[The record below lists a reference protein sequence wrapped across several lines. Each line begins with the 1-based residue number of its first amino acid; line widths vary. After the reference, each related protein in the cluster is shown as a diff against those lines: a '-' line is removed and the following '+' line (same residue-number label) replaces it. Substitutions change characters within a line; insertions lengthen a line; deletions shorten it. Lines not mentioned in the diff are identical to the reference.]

1 MQLSGCG
8 QAARIPVKD
17 SFLKLV
23 VKSSEEAA
31 INRDS
36 PKENM
41 NTSNH
46 VSANLASAWDL
57 ITVLSKSNESGCHEL
72 SPGTQWL
79 WKMII
84 RTCCPLGK
92 HF

>member
-1 MQLSGCG
+1 MQLSGCV
-8 QAARIPVKD
+8 QAVRIPVKD

-36 PKENM
+36 PTENM

-46 VSANLASAWDL
+46 VSTNLASARKL
-57 ITVLSKSNESGCHEL
+57 ITVFSKKINKSGYLEL
-72 SPGTQWL
+72 FPALDGY
-79 WKMII
+79 
-84 RTCCPLGK
+84 GK
-92 HF
+92 